1 VASKSDCHRHPQLHA
16 HPRTHPRAFSHTSTY
31 TTAYAVQTSI
41 YRKIRDPK
49 RAVMRNLDLEFHY
62 YRYIL
67 RQIFNSRECTVQIFV
82 LYSLTYLQGKEGR
95 FFFLLLITWKI
106 WRNVVAAN
114 IQYATRQIVKLA
126 CSARYTKNEII
137 LSKTFTIYVKFGF
150 V

>member
-1 VASKSDCHRHPQLHA
+1 MQINISISSHSLRRSLTFAIFCTKGKRDKCVASKSDCHRHPQLHV
-16 HPRTHPRAFSHTSTY
+16 HPRTHPRVFSHTNTY
-31 TTAYAVQTSI
+31 TTAYAIQTSI

-106 WRNVVAAN
+106 
-114 IQYATRQIVKLA
+114 
-126 CSARYTKNEII
+126 
-137 LSKTFTIYVKFGF
+137 
-150 V
+150 